1 VYLREI
7 GAVVAGLMVAC
18 VLAPLG
24 MVGGLA
30 AGRLTALQGI
40 ALSGGLALML
50 YLSTQSF
57 VIIWDESPWTRHQNQ
72 PFLVGATLFGS
83 VAYSLAAFLA
93 GMLLRGV

>member
-7 GAVVAGLMVAC
+7 GTVVTGLMVAC

-24 MVGGLA
+24 MVGLLA
-30 AGRLTALQGI
+30 AGRLTAPQGL

-57 VIIWDESPWTRHQNQ
+57 VIIWDESPWTDYQKR
-72 PFLVGATLFGS
+72 PFLVGATLLGS
-83 VAYSLAAFLA
+83 AAYSLVAFVA